1 MSVMTQQHAAGTF
14 ELDAFE
20 AEKPYDEHL
29 DTKIAR
35 VHIEKTFAGG
45 LAGTSST
52 DLITV
57 TTGDTPRAYVA
68 IERFEGTLGGR
79 TGGFVLQHN
88 AGGANGEP
96 WLTWK
101 ITEGSGTGDL
111 AGITG
116 EGQIIIGE
124 DGGHSYTLDYDL
136 G

>member
-1 MSVMTQQHAAGTF
+1 MIAMTKHAAGTF

-35 VHIEKTFAGG
+35 VHVEKTFSGG
-45 LAGTSST
+45 LAGTSMAE
-52 DLITV
+52 LITV
-57 TTGDTPRAYVA
+57 TTGETPRAYVA
-68 IERFEGTLGGR
+68 IERFDGTLDGR
-79 TGGFVLQHN
+79 SGGFVLQHN
-88 AGGANGEP
+88 AGGENGKP

-101 ITEGSGTGDL
+101 ITEGTGTGDL

-124 DGGHSYTLDYDL
+124 DGGHSYTLDYDIV
-136 G
+136 

>member
-1 MSVMTQQHAAGTF
+1 MTKHAEGTF
-14 ELDAFE
+14 ELDVFE

-35 VHIEKTFAGG
+35 VHVEKTFSGG
-45 LAGTSST
+45 LTGTST
-52 DLITV
+52 TELITV
-57 TTGDTPRAYVA
+57 TTGDIPRAYVA
-68 IERFEGTLGGR
+68 VERVEGTLDGR

-88 AGGANGEP
+88 AGGENGEP
-96 WLTWK
+96 WLSWK
-101 ITEGSGTGDL
+101 ITEGTGTGDL

-116 EGQIIIGE
+116 EGQIIIGA